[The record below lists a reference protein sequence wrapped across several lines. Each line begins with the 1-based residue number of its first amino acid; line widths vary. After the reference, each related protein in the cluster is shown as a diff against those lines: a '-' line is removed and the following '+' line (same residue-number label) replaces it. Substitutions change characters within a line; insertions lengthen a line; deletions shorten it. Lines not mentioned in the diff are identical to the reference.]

1 VAPAIEILP
10 FNYFTGNHTM
20 SDQNVYLEEPIIFV
34 GPGRSGSTIISEFI
48 MVHEQLAWPSNY
60 LEMYPHAD
68 WSSFLRILFDNSFW
82 RITAEKGQINKTRL
96 FNTCLPCPAE
106 AYPFWERLSR
116 DEIDF
121 SRGFLLGDVAT
132 TDEKKKIRAAF
143 ANLVKAQGR
152 KRLALKTTGP
162 GRIGYLQSIF
172 PDAIFINVIRD
183 PAATVRSLLN
193 VPFWKDLGMHRLWWT
208 GAYSETEKKYYQTI
222 RHDAKLSTGFQ
233 LEKIL
238 CTTQLEAEQCKA
250 NVVTIHYEDF
260 VANPSVSVKQILS
273 ISGLPSSK
281 WINRKLETTP
291 VQNRNRIQQ
300 SQFVR

>member
-1 VAPAIEILP
+1 
-10 FNYFTGNHTM
+10 M
-20 SDQNVYLEEPIIFV
+20 SDQDAYLENPIIFI

-60 LEMYPHAD
+60 LEMYPYAD
-68 WSSFLRILFDNSFW
+68 WSNYLRPVFDNSFW
-82 RITAEKGQINKTRL
+82 RVTAEKGQINKTRL
-96 FNTCLPCPAE
+96 FNTYLPCPAE

-132 TDEKKKIRAAF
+132 TDEKKKIRAVF

-152 KRLALKTTGP
+152 ERLALKTTGP

-172 PDAIFINVIRD
+172 PDAIFINVIRE
-183 PAATVRSLLN
+183 PTATVRSLLN
-193 VPFWKDLGMHRLWWT
+193 VPFWKDLGMHQLWWT
-208 GAYSETEKKYYQTI
+208 GAYSEAEKRYYQTI
-222 RHDAKLSTGFQ
+222 RHDANLSTAFQ

-238 CTTQLEAEQCKA
+238 CTTRQEAEQCNA
-250 NVVTIHYEDF
+250 DVTTIHYEDF
-260 VANPSVSVKQILS
+260 VANPSVIVEQVLS
-273 ISGLPSSK
+273 ISGLASSK

-291 VQNRNRIQQ
+291 VHNRNCIQQ

>member
-1 VAPAIEILP
+1 
-10 FNYFTGNHTM
+10 M
-20 SDQNVYLEEPIIFV
+20 SDQDAYLEKPIIFI

-60 LEMYPHAD
+60 LEMYPYAD
-68 WSSFLRILFDNSFW
+68 WSNYLRIVFDNPFW

-96 FNTCLPCPAE
+96 FNSYLPLPAE
-106 AYPFWERLSR
+106 AYTFWERLSR
-116 DEIDF
+116 DEVDF

-132 TDEKKKIRAAF
+132 ADEKKKIRAVF

-152 KRLALKTTGP
+152 ECLAIKTTGP

-172 PDAIFINVIRD
+172 PDAIFINVIRE

-193 VPFWKDLGMHRLWWT
+193 VPFWKDLGMHQLWWT
-208 GAYSETEKKYYQTI
+208 GAYSEAEKQYYQTI
-222 RHDAKLSTGFQ
+222 RHDAKLSTAFQ

-238 CTTQLEAEQCKA
+238 CTTRQEAEQCNA
-250 NVVTIHYEDF
+250 NVTTIHYEDF
-260 VANPSVSVKQILS
+260 IANPALTVEQILR
-273 ISGLPSSK
+273 ISGLSPSK

-291 VQNRNRIQQ
+291 VHNRNSIQG
-300 SQFVR
+300 SQFAR